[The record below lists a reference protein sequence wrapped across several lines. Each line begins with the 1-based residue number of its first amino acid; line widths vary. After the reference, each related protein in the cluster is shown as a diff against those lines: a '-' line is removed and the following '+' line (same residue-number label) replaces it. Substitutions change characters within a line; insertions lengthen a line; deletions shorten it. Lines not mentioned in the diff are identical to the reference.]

1 MVAGKITPAIATTT
15 AAIVGL
21 VSLQIYTLNQKDDIK
36 YLRDC
41 NINFAFNNYT
51 FISPVQVEHFKNDE
65 NSKEIKYI
73 PDNFTI
79 WDFLE
84 VKKSMLIKEFIENIF
99 KKYQINI
106 NSISCNNWNLYESNS
121 NVKFYDDKIEDAFN
135 RISNYKLNDS
145 KKFLVLDILGKLGDI
160 PAKMPKIKYIFKE

>member
-1 MVAGKITPAIATTT
+1 
-15 AAIVGL
+15 
-21 VSLQIYTLNQKDDIK
+21 
-36 YLRDC
+36 
-41 NINFAFNNYT
+41 
-51 FISPVQVEHFKNDE
+51 
-65 NSKEIKYI
+65 
-73 PDNFTI
+73 
-79 WDFLE
+79 
-84 VKKSMLIKEFIENIF
+84 MLIKEFIENIF

>member
-1 MVAGKITPAIATTT
+1 
-15 AAIVGL
+15 
-21 VSLQIYTLNQKDDIK
+21 
-36 YLRDC
+36 
-41 NINFAFNNYT
+41 
-51 FISPVQVEHFKNDE
+51 
-65 NSKEIKYI
+65 
-73 PDNFTI
+73 
-79 WDFLE
+79 
-84 VKKSMLIKEFIENIF
+84 MLIKEFIENIF

-121 NVKFYDDKIEDAFN
+121 NVKFYDDKIEDTFN